1 MLDKRNLKHREIDA
15 KKLRIDKSFYSLRQF
30 YLTDLE
36 VRILK
41 NKMPAQEERRRNILL
56 RLDERFGFN
65 RKKLAEILAI
75 MGFRGYSRSH
85 LYKIL
90 GIPVISSR
98 KYKDVKEMLRQVGG
112 EEILT
117 LLVKKRALK
126 KYSDSKL
133 GGLKSPTF

>member
-1 MLDKRNLKHREIDA
+1 MLDKRKLKYEALNI
-15 KKLRIDKSFYSLRQF
+15 KKFRIEKSFYSLREV
-30 YLTDLE
+30 YLTNLE

-41 NKMPAQEERRRNILL
+41 NKMPSQEEHRREILL

-65 RKKLAEILAI
+65 RKKFAEILAI

-90 GIPVISSR
+90 GPPVINSR
-98 KYKDVKEMLRQVGG
+98 KYKDVKETLQQVGG

-117 LLVKKRALK
+117 ILVKKKAFK

-133 GGLKSPTF
+133 GGAEISTF